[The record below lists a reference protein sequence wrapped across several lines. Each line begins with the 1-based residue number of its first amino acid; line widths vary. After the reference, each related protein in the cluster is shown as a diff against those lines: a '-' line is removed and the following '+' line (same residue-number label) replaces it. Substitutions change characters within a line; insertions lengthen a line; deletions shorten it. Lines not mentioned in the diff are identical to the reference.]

1 MTCKNHNCQCG
12 AIDGYPATA
21 RGMVGEAPC
30 GAFLAGIGYGIA
42 QPCIYDRT
50 ASVASAGSATYAMAL
65 VMTMNYVAI
74 VICPPVVDYLQ
85 KLFAVKSAGFAFALD
100 ACIGLVAVV
109 VLAVRNMNK
118 RR

>member
-1 MTCKNHNCQCG
+1 MFF
-12 AIDGYPATA
+12 IIL
-21 RGMVGEAPC
+21 

-50 ASVASAGSATYAMAL
+50 AAVASAGSATYAMAL

-109 VLAVRNMNK
+109 ALVVRGMNK
-118 RR
+118 HRR